1 MLVLDNDD
9 GGDGSDG
16 VDDGSLSER
25 VSIVYFV
32 CSCQKKKEILIS
44 PFFTLFSFF
53 FLSTTCNTL
62 SFLFISLFLS
72 HSFVPSIIKPR
83 ILSRV
88 YNNANLL
95 RARPTRE
102 DRPPLFSLSHIPLSL
117 YYMIERRRRRRSE
130 EFLAC
135 I

>member
-16 VDDGSLSER
+16 VDGGSLSER

-53 FLSTTCNTL
+53 FVHHVQYTFF
-62 SFLFISLFLS
+62 SFYLTISLA
-72 HSFVPSIIKPR
+72 FVR
-83 ILSRV
+83 TF
-88 YNNANLL
+88 YHQ
-95 RARPTRE
+95 TTY
-102 DRPPLFSLSHIPLSL
+102 PLSG
-117 YYMIERRRRRRSE
+117 IQ
-130 EFLAC
+130 
-135 I
+135 